1 MLRSVAVAGDL
12 DRFGEVVREKGWSE
26 YSPNP
31 ATGLLTELVER
42 FLSRFPG
49 AVAVK
54 GPDRER
60 GTEEFVVEIPGGDE
74 LLDEILEECERIRIR
89 FEREFKGEVTISL
102 GVGIGPA
109 PVGRRSLREPESP
122 AVRRALEALREAKR
136 KGGNTVV
143 VRG

>member
-1 MLRSVAVAGDL
+1 VLKSVAVAGDL
-12 DRFGEVVREKGWSE
+12 DNFGEVVREKGWSE

-60 GTEEFVVEIPGGDE
+60 GTEEFIVEIPGGEE
-74 LLDEILEECERIRIR
+74 LLEEVVEECERIRREFERR
-89 FEREFKGEVTISL
+89 FEGEVTISI
-102 GVGIGPA
+102 GVGVAPA
-109 PVGRRSLREPESP
+109 PRHRLVPERESP

-136 KGGNTVV
+136 RGGNTVV